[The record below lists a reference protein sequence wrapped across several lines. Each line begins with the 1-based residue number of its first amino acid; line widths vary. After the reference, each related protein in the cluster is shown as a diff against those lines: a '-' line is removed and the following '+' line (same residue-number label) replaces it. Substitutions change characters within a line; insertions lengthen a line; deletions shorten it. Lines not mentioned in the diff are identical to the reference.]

1 VAAATAPP
9 PATLGMAL
17 LCPQCL
23 GAPLRT
29 IPYKCVHDHAFC
41 EACYGRLRARHAKC
55 PLCAQHARRAP
66 LATAERFRGGVWST
80 EAADL
85 VRAVW
90 TDLSVY
96 SSALGPLP
104 AALPVLRHPA
114 ETPTSAESVGG
125 RGVFPA
131 TVGQP
136 RPGARAPRPTADA
149 LDGAARGGGG
159 AGRRSSSCTR
169 TRRVAA
175 SS

>member
-1 VAAATAPP
+1 
-9 PATLGMAL
+9 MAL

-96 SSALGPLP
+96 FSALGPLP

-114 ETPTSAESVGG
+114 ETPTSA
-125 RGVFPA
+125 
-131 TVGQP
+131 
-136 RPGARAPRPTADA
+136 
-149 LDGAARGGGG
+149 AAAFFQQR
-159 AGRRSSSCTR
+159 
-169 TRRVAA
+169 
-175 SS
+175 